1 MRRRVRLFLWLLIS
15 AAGVSSTVAARPQGE
30 GALPPAATIV
40 KPHGYVSLEPVPRGQ
55 KFEIAVVAEIR
66 NGFHMNSNHPT
77 DEFLIPTTLTIRLP
91 QGMKQIEVVYPAG
104 ELKKFSFSD
113 KPLSVYSGKVTLRV
127 KMEAGADAPLGPQTI
142 PMALRYQACND
153 NTCLPP
159 VKIPVEVKL
168 QIASA
173 GSPARSTNPEIFSRQ
188 VTKRNQ

>member
-113 KPLSVYSGKVTLRV
+113 KPLSVYSGKVTLLV
-127 KMEAGADAPLGPQTI
+127 KMEAGTDAPLGAQTI
-142 PMALRYQACND
+142 LMTLGYQACND
-153 NTCLPP
+153 NACLPP

-168 QIASA
+168 HIVSA
-173 GSPARSTNPEIFSRQ
+173 GTHTRPANPEIFSSKNSER
-188 VTKRNQ
+188 KK